1 MILPSPTLIDAIHA
15 APATAVGYCLIH
27 RYRPAAES
35 PPATGITLQHHSAPS

>member
-1 MILPSPTLIDAIHA
+1 MIIPSPTLIDAIHA
-15 APATAVGYCLIH
+15 APAVGYCLIN